1 MCTYRKTITKTIIYT
16 IKKNMYIVHS
26 LVDNAFKIYV
36 NACKTM
42 KMIIQE
48 IHSHLILRY

>member
-1 MCTYRKTITKTIIYT
+1 MCTYRKTIIKTIIYT
-16 IKKNMYIVHS
+16 IKNMYIVHS
-26 LVDNAFKIYV
+26 LVDNAFKTYV